1 MASPDPEKSA
11 PRHPWKPGKLDFR
24 DLKTTLCDQFLKKC
38 PAMVKTEA
46 FFFWRPGSVE
56 LKKIDVILPRPL
68 VFRPC
73 ERKNVFFGVPKKC
86 TFSGP
91 GNAPDR
97 RSGNFGSRN
106 FRVREIS
113 RDADFPGFPAPWP
126 DPEKSSIF
134 RSSRPQK
141 MPRNGVPRPSEMAS
155 PDTLSG
161 PQKTAS
167 GTQKSCPRPKNP
179 ARPQKTAQNP
189 TKVPKTRKS
198 ARKRVFE
205 PISSPD
211 AIF

>member
-1 MASPDPEKSA
+1 MRPIFEKM
-11 PRHPWKPGKLDFR
+11 PGHGQDR
-24 DLKTTLCDQFLKKC
+24 S
-38 PAMVKTEA
+38 

-167 GTQKSCPRPKNP
+167 GTQKSCPRPRNP
-179 ARPQKTAQNP
+179 ARPQESAQNP
-189 TKVPKTRKS
+189 RKVPKTRKS

>member
-1 MASPDPEKSA
+1 M
-11 PRHPWKPGKLDFR
+11 
-24 DLKTTLCDQFLKKC
+24 
-38 PAMVKTEA
+38 
-46 FFFWRPGSVE
+46 E

-141 MPRNGVPRPSEMAS
+141 MPRNGVPRHPLRTPENGFWDPKIVS
-155 PDTLSG
+155 
-161 PQKTAS
+161 Q
-167 GTQKSCPRPKNP
+167 TQKSSQTPENCPE
-179 ARPQKTAQNP
+179 PQESAQNS
-189 TKVPKTRKS
+189 KICPKTRFRADFQPRRHFLTKNGLRAS
-198 ARKRVFE
+198 LRRLRPFCWLVKAVGSFAN
-205 PISSPD
+205 PLTICCAD
-211 AIF
+211 A

>member
-1 MASPDPEKSA
+1 M
-11 PRHPWKPGKLDFR
+11 
-24 DLKTTLCDQFLKKC
+24 
-38 PAMVKTEA
+38 
-46 FFFWRPGSVE
+46 E

-141 MPRNGVPRPSEMAS
+141 MPRNGGPRPSEMAS

-167 GTQKSCPRPKNP
+167 GTQKSCPRPRNP
-179 ARPQKTAQNP
+179 ARPQESAQNP
-189 TKVPKTRKS
+189 RKVPKTRKS

-211 AIF
+211 TNFRQKMESRASLRRLRPFCWLVKAVGSFANPLTNAAQTHRRYA

>member
-1 MASPDPEKSA
+1 M
-11 PRHPWKPGKLDFR
+11 
-24 DLKTTLCDQFLKKC
+24 
-38 PAMVKTEA
+38 
-46 FFFWRPGSVE
+46 E

-126 DPEKSSIF
+126 DPEKSMIF

-167 GTQKSCPRPKNP
+167 GTQKSCPRPKNRVPDPKIQPDPRKLPRTPGKCPKLENLPENAFSSRFP
-179 ARPQKTAQNP
+179 AQTPFSDEKWT
-189 TKVPKTRKS
+189 S
-198 ARKRVFE
+198 G
-205 PISSPD
+205 
-211 AIF
+211 